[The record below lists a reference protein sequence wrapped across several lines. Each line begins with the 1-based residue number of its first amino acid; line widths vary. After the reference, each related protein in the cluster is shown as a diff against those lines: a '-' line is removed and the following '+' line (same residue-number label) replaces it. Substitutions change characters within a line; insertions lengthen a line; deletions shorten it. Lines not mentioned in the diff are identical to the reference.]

1 MSEKMTGHGK
11 QRKPPVFEKMASSTL
26 ITLTSETY
34 GYHFSLSHKRLTA
47 VKNMTLIDKR
57 RQAIR
62 SQDADDFITHNN
74 NKALRIYQ
82 SSIV

>member
-47 VKNMTLIDKR
+47 VTLIDKR
-57 RQAIR
+57 RRAIR